1 MNEQELKEALKE
13 LGGAIDRLLR
23 ATVNEVDNQVVQMLF
38 AAIDS
43 PLLWPVIYRMLS
55 RFLAIEGD
63 GEAITMSVS
72 VSSDMQTLEEETEMD
87 PATIIAIIS
96 AIVQLIRMW
105 RNR

>member
-55 RFLAIEGD
+55 RFLAIDGD
-63 GEAITMSVS
+63 AVTMSVA
-72 VSSDMQTLEEETEMD
+72 VSADMQTLEEETEMD

-96 AIVQLIRMW
+96 AIVQLIRIW